1 MCGISG
7 IFSKNRISSI
17 DAVLA
22 SDMISLQK
30 QRGPDSSDLYSDKNV
45 ILGHNRLKIVD
56 LSDNANQPMQT
67 ERYVM
72 VFNGEI
78 YNHIEL
84 RKKLTSKGCVFKTL
98 SDTEVLLNHFD
109 RYGLNETL
117 RDITGMFSIA
127 LYDKINKKIFLI
139 RDRIGEKPLY
149 YHLDNKNKKLFFSS
163 NLKSIFYPLSLRS
176 KKNWKIDYNS
186 LNHYFLT
193 SGFWEGESIISGIKK
208 LESASYLS
216 LDADSFSLER
226 TLYWKPAFV
235 QTSTDEVIN
244 IAKENIVNS
253 SISDVSSATL
263 FSGGIDSAFVALQIP
278 NVKAIHLESPEQNIA
293 EKIAELLG
301 IDLEIVQ
308 PSLSLTKDSYI
319 DMLNNYVE
327 FSGEPSSSSS
337 IPMLAMEHAS
347 KIAKVV
353 FTGNG
358 GDELF
363 YGYKRT
369 PSLGSGVTRSTL
381 EHLENNQ
388 IHHMFRNPNYFNVI
402 GADSLSLE
410 DLKNIA
416 YDCSGIDIDND
427 EVKYRWAEIN
437 FYVKNVLNP
446 TLDLSSMYHST
457 EVRAPF
463 LNHNLVQMA
472 LSLRSEH
479 HTIRKNPID
488 KKNFYNKVVLKK
500 ELLKKLDQTL
510 VEKQKYGFSFDTKYN
525 HTRLKMLDECMES
538 FLKRGVLNISES
550 FNPKNRDRV
559 YLKNSIASVELW
571 FRQYVDTGIVNL

>member
-7 IFSKNRISSI
+7 IFSKNGISSI
-17 DAVLA
+17 DMVLA
-22 SDMISLQK
+22 NDMISLQE
-30 QRGPDSSDLYSDKNV
+30 QRGPDSSDLYNDKNV

-56 LSDNANQPMQT
+56 LSDSANQPMQT

-72 VFNGEI
+72 VFNGEV

-84 RKKLTSKGCVFKTL
+84 RKKLISEGCTFKTS
-98 SDTEVLLNHFD
+98 SDTEVLLSHFD
-109 RYGLNETL
+109 RYGLNKTL

-149 YHLDNKNKKLFFSS
+149 YYLDNQSKKLFFSS
-163 NLKSIFYPLSLRS
+163 NLKSIFYPLSLRT
-176 KKNWKIDYNS
+176 KKTWKIDYDS

-216 LDADSFSLER
+216 LDADSFSSQR
-226 TLYWKPAFV
+226 ILYWKPTLV
-235 QTSTDEVIN
+235 DTSADEIIN
-244 IAKENIVNS
+244 IAKKNIANS

-263 FSGGIDSAFVALQIP
+263 FSGGIDSTFVAMQIP
-278 NVKAIHLESPEQNIA
+278 KVKVIHLESPEQNVA
-293 EKIAELLG
+293 KKIAELLG
-301 IDLEIVQ
+301 VDFEIVQ
-308 PSLSLTKDSYI
+308 PSLSLTKNSYI
-319 DMLNNYVE
+319 EMLNNYVV

-337 IPMLAMEHAS
+337 IPMIAMEHAS

-369 PSLGSGVTRSTL
+369 PFIGPGVTKGALNR
-381 EHLENNQ
+381 LENNQ
-388 IHHMFRNPNYFNVI
+388 IRHMFRNPNYFNVT
-402 GADSLSLE
+402 GANILRLE

-416 YDCSGIDIDND
+416 YDCSGIDISND

-446 TLDLSSMYHST
+446 TLDLSSMYYST
-457 EVRAPF
+457 EVRAPL

-472 LSLRSEH
+472 LSLQSRH
-479 HTIRKNPID
+479 HTIRKNTKN
-488 KKNFYNKVVLKK
+488 KKSFKNKVILKK
-500 ELLKKLDQTL
+500 ELLKKLDKTL
-510 VEKQKYGFSFDTKYN
+510 VDKQKYGFSFAKKYN
-525 HTRLKMLDECMES
+525 KTRLEMLEDCMNL
-538 FLKRGVLNISES
+538 FLKRGILNINKS
-550 FNPKNRDRV
+550 FKPTGRDKV

-571 FRQYVDTGIVNL
+571 FEQYVDTGIISL